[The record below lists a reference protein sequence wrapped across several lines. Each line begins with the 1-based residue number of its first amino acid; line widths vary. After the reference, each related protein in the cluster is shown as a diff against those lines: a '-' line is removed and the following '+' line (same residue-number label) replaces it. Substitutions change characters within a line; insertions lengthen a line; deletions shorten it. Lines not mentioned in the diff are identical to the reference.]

1 MNRIPPAERIRKQI
15 VELYANGIEGDYA
28 PVSMLLRLGAQRLVQ
43 ELLEQEVT
51 EHLGRDYYERR
62 DPGEP
67 ATTGYRNGYK
77 PGKIRTSEGRINVE
91 IPQVRNTNFESRVLA
106 WLRHDSDVLTK
117 LVAEMYARGL
127 STRDI
132 EDAFRES
139 AGDPLISKSSVS
151 RITEVLWEEYE
162 AFSKRS
168 LAGFNIVYLFL
179 DAVYESLRNTAGIS
193 EGVLCAW
200 GITAEGKKV
209 LLHLALGNKE
219 SYECWLEFLRDM
231 VRRGLQTPLCIT
243 TDGAPGLIKAVEVM
257 WPKSL
262 RIRCWA
268 HKMRNVQAKVPED
281 IWRELKGYV
290 EAVRDAPSYDEG
302 RKRAQ
307 EVIAAYQ
314 RSYPSA
320 IASFSDDLEASLAHL
335 KLPASHRKYVRT
347 TNLIE
352 RSFEEE
358 RRRSKVI
365 PKFFDERSCLKLVFS
380 VLWRS
385 SMRWQ
390 SVRIKDVEKV
400 QLDLLRKSLGL
411 IPENSVS
418 NDDHDKRSNQHD
430 AVA

>member
-1 MNRIPPAERIRKQI
+1 MNRIPPTERIRKQI
-15 VELYANGIEGDYA
+15 EELYTSGIEGDSV
-28 PVSMLLRLGAQRLVQ
+28 PVSLLLRLGAQRLVQ
-43 ELLEQEVT
+43 EMLEQEVRD
-51 EHLGRDYYERR
+51 HLGRGYYERR

-67 ATTGYRNGYK
+67 ASGYRNGYK
-77 PGKIRTSEGRINVE
+77 PGKIRTSEGRIDIE
-91 IPQVRNTNFESRVLA
+91 IPQVRNTSFESRVLA
-106 WLRHDSDVLTK
+106 WLRHDNDVLTK

-139 AGDPLISKSSVS
+139 AGDPIISKSGVS

-168 LAGFNIVYLFL
+168 LSGFNIVYLFL
-179 DAVYESLRNTAGIS
+179 DAVYESLRNMAGIS

-200 GITAEGKKV
+200 GITAEGRKV

-219 SYECWLEFLRDM
+219 SYDCWLEFLRDM
-231 VRRGLQTPLCIT
+231 VRRGLPTPLSIT

-268 HKMRNVQAKVPED
+268 HKMRNIQAKVPD
-281 IWRELKGYV
+281 DLWRELKGYL
-290 EAVRDAPSYDEG
+290 EAVRDAPNYDEG
-302 RKRAQ
+302 KKRAE

-320 IASFSDDLEASLAHL
+320 MASFSDDLEASLAHL
-335 KLPASHRKYVRT
+335 KLPAAHRKYVRT

-411 IPENSVS
+411 IPESSVS
-418 NDDHDKRSNQHD
+418 NDDHDRRSDQHD
-430 AVA
+430 VVA